1 MEKIQMIYIAFL
13 AIGAFGLLSS
23 LILGEF
29 GHGDFGHDFS
39 ADGHDGG
46 DTDSPKIFSLR
57 IIFAFLMAF
66 GIGGG
71 AMYLYDKSIG
81 GQIIVGI
88 LSGVVTGAIT
98 YYIMK
103 LLYSFQGNSNIDSA
117 NFIGKEATV
126 TIETT
131 DNGSCQIKLDT
142 GGGDNLYI
150 GKEKNSAFLKKYDI
164 VKIVGQIGNVLI
176 VEKLYELHD

>member
-1 MEKIQMIYIAFL
+1 MEKVHLIYIAFL
-13 AIGAFGLLSS
+13 AIGGLGLLSS
-23 LILGEF
+23 LIF
-29 GHGDFGHDFS
+29 GDFHDGDLHGDFSHDIG
-39 ADGHDGG
+39 GHDG
-46 DTDSPKIFSLR
+46 DQADSPKIFSLR
-57 IIFAFLMAF
+57 VIFAFLMAF

-71 AMYLYDKSIG
+71 SMFLAERSLIG
-81 GQIIVGI
+81 QLLVGFLAGI
-88 LSGVVTGAIT
+88 ATGAVT

-131 DNGSCQIKLDT
+131 GNGSCQVKLDT

-150 GKEKNSAFLKKYDI
+150 GKEKNSVPLKKYDV
-164 VKIVGQIGNVLI
+164 VKIVGILGNVLI
-176 VEKLYELHD
+176 VEKV